1 MSNKV
6 VVLGVTGSIAAYKA
20 VDLTS
25 MLVKVGVDVNVIMT
39 EAARKIITEQAF
51 FTLSKNR
58 VVTDLWTIPDWKPGH
73 IELAEK
79 ADLFVVAPC
88 TANFMGKY
96 VNGIADD
103 ALTTFALSHT
113 GKTVLAPAMNTN
125 MWNNP
130 IVKRNYKSLVELGV
144 LFVGPATGHLAC
156 GTEGTGK
163 MSDPETIYKEINT
176 LLSKQ

>member
-125 MWNNP
+125 MWNNQHKLEMTMHGVHLGKHTYRNLWDFFRLSVR
-130 IVKRNYKSLVELGV
+130 VKKY
-144 LFVGPATGHLAC
+144 F
-156 GTEGTGK
+156 
-163 MSDPETIYKEINT
+163 MW
-176 LLSKQ
+176 Q

>member
-1 MSNKV
+1 MGKKV
-6 VVLGVTGSIAAYKA
+6 VVLGITGSIAAYKA

-25 MLVKVGVDVNVIMT
+25 MLVKAGVDVNIIMT
-39 EAARKIITEQAF
+39 DSARKIITEQAF
-51 FTLSKNR
+51 FTLSRNR

-130 IVKRNYKSLVELGV
+130 IVNRNYKNLLDLGV
-144 LFVGPATGHLAC
+144 LFVGPASGYLAC
-156 GTEGTGK
+156 GTEGKGK
-163 MSDPETIYKEINT
+163 MSAPETIFEKITT
-176 LLSKQ
+176 LLKER